1 MKVSF
6 ALKALVAAVALS
18 AAGSAFAQTTI
29 SNGNTGDGSL
39 FLNVWDST
47 NSTSYTLDLSA
58 TSVLGS
64 TQHMNEFN
72 GGGTLT
78 FNLGSDSNWTS
89 FLSGIGGSD
98 SVQYNIL
105 GLNTP
110 AGGVNQLDLTSN
122 AAKGTTS
129 GKVGSTTNSQLS
141 NISNINTF
149 INAINTSGGASAI
162 SVTTNSS
169 NPWYYGTGNG
179 IPSGVPNT
187 LAALGTALSF
197 YQLADA
203 GTGNLGKASVLTY
216 AGTWNLTSAGL
227 LSYGSVSAVPLP
239 KSLVLLLSG
248 LVLMGVIARRGKTG
262 PSGDSF
268 PGAAA

>member
-1 MKVSF
+1 MKASF
-6 ALKALVAAVALS
+6 GLKALVAALALS

-29 SNGNTGDGSL
+29 SNGVGGDGSL

-47 NSTSYTLDLSA
+47 NATSYTLDLSA

-72 GGGTLT
+72 GGSTLS
-78 FNLGSDSNWTS
+78 FNLGGDTNWTS
-89 FLSGIGGSD
+89 FLAGIGGTD

-122 AAKGTTS
+122 APKGTTT
-129 GKVGSTTNSQLS
+129 GKVGGTTNAQLA
-141 NISNINTF
+141 NIPNINSF
-149 INAINTSGGASAI
+149 INAINTSGGASTI
-162 SVTTNSS
+162 SVTTGSG
-169 NPWYYGTGNG
+169 NPWYYGNNNG
-179 IPSGVPNT
+179 IPAGIPNT

-197 YQLADA
+197 YQLSDS
-203 GTGNLGKASVLTY
+203 GTGNLGKATLLTY